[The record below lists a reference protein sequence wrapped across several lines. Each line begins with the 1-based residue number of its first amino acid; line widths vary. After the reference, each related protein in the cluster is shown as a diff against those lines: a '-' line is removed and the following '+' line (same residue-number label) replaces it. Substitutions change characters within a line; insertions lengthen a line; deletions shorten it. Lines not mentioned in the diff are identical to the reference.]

1 MVKKVL
7 KNVKSVKK
15 MLRCDCCDYEC
26 SHKSELE
33 RHFGTKKHKK
43 NQEKHKKSRKKLKGV
58 VFMCNYC
65 KKTYNH
71 QSAISRHVKNCKFND
86 GKSVEKYVKIKKYI
100 KTVEKIQEN
109 QENQEDE
116 DLEKDLEIKD
126 LKIQIL
132 EEKLKHK
139 DEIID
144 ILKTKGNT
152 TNNNTQ
158 NFDNN
163 TFNTNNI
170 SINLYLNEHCKN
182 AMNLTDFV
190 DQIKVQLEDIM
201 YQDRTSSAD
210 GLTNIITKQLKDL
223 APTER
228 PIHCSDQRRQH
239 FYIKEGEEW
248 KQKSGD
254 KEIEQSVRK
263 IQIKQ
268 LQALKEWED
277 KHPNFMDDE
286 RLQTKYTKFMEKI
299 MYGCGDKNKM
309 DKNVKEVK
317 KKISQNIMIKDAI
330 ADLKEE

>member
-1 MVKKVL
+1 ME
-7 KNVKSVKK
+7 N
-15 MLRCDCCDYEC
+15 D
-26 SHKSELE
+26 
-33 RHFGTKKHKK
+33 
-43 NQEKHKKSRKKLKGV
+43 NKKLKKLLWKKKV
-58 VFMCNYC
+58 EYYC
-65 KKTYNH
+65 KKCDFKCSNKNDYRRHKLTAKHLKGKHGNIKNYSVEYFCDTCGKGYKH
-71 QSAISRHVKNCKFND
+71 RSGLSRHKKKCFTLVYE
-86 GKSVEKYVKIKKYI
+86 SVEEMGEMVTDVTMLPKKNDNIKNP
-100 KTVEKIQEN
+100 KTEI
-109 QENQEDE
+109 
-116 DLEKDLEIKD
+116 LEKDAEINA
-126 LKIQIL
+126 LKIEML
-132 EEKLKHK
+132 EKELKHK
-139 DEIID
+139 DQIID

-254 KEIEQSVRK
+254 AEMEKSVRK

-268 LQALKEWED
+268 LSALKEWED
-277 KHPNFMDDE
+277 QHPNFMDDE

-309 DKNVKEVK
+309 EKNVKEVK
-317 KKISQNIMIKDAI
+317 KKISQDIMIKDAI